1 MSALSFADTVFALR
15 FLRLLTMP
23 YEKTAAYKTGA
34 INIDGKTLIPVADM
48 TQEQKE
54 SYTIFHRLVFNI
66 RRLLQ
71 KIPIVGKSILTNY
84 ATAFLMLKEE
94 TGISDGLIRS
104 ILEQVTGFSAE
115 SIDEESS
122 PPQIELIDN
131 FRYRLRDSMLHPKT
145 GELIFRENTEVLVTK
160 KSEKTLLG
168 IQFYEAIHLP
178 TRQPLVICEGDV
190 VVTPTNTV
198 ELIPPR
204 ETKDQLFSPRKK
216 KKKSQK

>member
-34 INIDGKTLIPVADM
+34 IDIDGKTLIPVADM

-94 TGISDGLIRS
+94 TGISDELIQS
-104 ILEQVTGFSAE
+104 ILDQATRFSAE

-122 PPQIELIDN
+122 SKIELIDN
-131 FRYRLRDSMLHPKT
+131 FRYHLRDSMLHPKT
-145 GELIFRENTEVLVTK
+145 GELIFRENTEVLVTG

-204 ETKDQLFSPRKK
+204 ETKDQLFPPRKK